1 MTDFHQFASAHG
13 LIIKNLDQ
21 GRWVRTPTTDKP
33 RSRNGAFFYGG
44 DYGFVQNWA
53 EMTEVAVW
61 QIDKPMAATDRAE
74 MQARMD
80 ASRKAYARE
89 RGIKQAIAAKKARFI
104 LGLTELDRHAYL
116 DSHGMPDDVGNV
128 WKREGFDPLLVI
140 PMMIGKAVVGCQLIS
155 ISGEKRFI
163 TGQRCNNAEFVIG
176 NGGMDIWCEGFATG
190 MAIRKAVEALKVMAR
205 IHVTFSAGNML
216 KMAKTGIVVADHD
229 VSQVGQQ
236 TAVATGLPFYLPER
250 EGDDFCD
257 EWMRIRTLAASM
269 KLRKLLQR
277 VGKSV

>member
-1 MTDFHQFASAHG
+1 MTFIDFASAHG

-33 RSRNGAFFYGG
+33 RKRNGGYFHGG
-44 DYGFVQNWA
+44 DYASIINWA
-53 EMTEVAVW
+53 TMTEHVTW
-61 QIDKPMAATDRAE
+61 FPDKPMTEIDRAD
-74 MQARMD
+74 MQKRMD
-80 ASRKAYARE
+80 TSRKAYAKE

-128 WKREGFDPLLVI
+128 WKREGEDPLLVI

-155 ISGEKRFI
+155 ITGEKRFI
-163 TGQRCNNAEFVIG
+163 TGQRCNDAEFVIG
-176 NGGMDIWCEGFATG
+176 NAGVDIWVEGFCTG
-190 MAIRKAVEALKVMAR
+190 LAVRKAVAALKTVAR
-205 IHVTFSAGNML
+205 IHVTFSAGNMAR
-216 KMAKTGIVVADHD
+216 MAKSGVIVADND
-229 VSQVGQQ
+229 VSLTGQR
-236 TAVATGLPFYLPER
+236 TAEETGLPFYLPER

-257 EWMRIRTLAASM
+257 EWMRVRTFAASM